1 MKIAYITI
9 NNPFNYR
16 SWSGL
21 NYNIFKCLKYSG
33 NNIDCIGPLNR
44 SMKLIYIPKRYI
56 FNLFK
61 IKFDVDRQIV
71 LSKEYSSQVQKKI
84 FNKKYDLIL
93 TSDTTTVSY
102 LKTETPIVL
111 WLDTSFQ
118 SWYNHYYSNLKISK
132 KSLREGNI
140 CEQNA
145 INKSQRILV
154 TSVWAKKEILKF
166 YKCNPN
172 KIKILPFGSNLEYN
186 FSLSK
191 ILKTKFKSSK
201 KVCEIVSIGVDWKR
215 KGFDRTIKICKLLKS
230 KGLNIS
236 LKLIGAKSSKNL
248 PKWVKVYNFL
258 DKNIK
263 STHKIISKIL
273 IKSDFHVLMTK
284 SEAYGVVFVEASS
297 NGVFNIAPD
306 IGGIRGAI
314 KNNINGKLFNVKSTN
329 IEIANYIFKS
339 YTNKK
344 NLKKKIISSKLFYE
358 KNLDWKII
366 GKKFNSINKDLYN
379 LKKIK

>member
-9 NNPFNYR
+9 NNPFDYK

-21 NYNIFKCLKYSG
+21 NYNIYKSVKYSG
-33 NNIDCIGPLNR
+33 NNIKCIGPLNR
-44 SMKLIYIPKRYI
+44 WLKSIYIPKRYI
-56 FNLFK
+56 FNLFN
-61 IKFDVDRQIV
+61 IKFDADRQIV
-71 LSKEYSSQVQKKI
+71 LSKEYSAQVQKKI
-84 FNKKYDLIL
+84 YNKKYDLIL

-102 LKTETPIVL
+102 LKTKIPIIL

-132 KSLREGNI
+132 KTLKEGNI

-145 INKSQRILV
+145 INNSQKILV
-154 TSVWAKKEILKF
+154 TSEWAKKEIIKY
-166 YKCNPN
+166 YKCKPN

-186 FSLSK
+186 FSLPK

-201 KVCEIVSIGVDWKR
+201 KECTIVSIGVDWHR
-215 KGFDRTIKICKLLKS
+215 KGFDRSIKICKLLKS
-230 KGLNIS
+230 KGLNVS
-236 LKLIGAKSSKNL
+236 LKLIGASSRKNL
-248 PKWVKVYNFL
+248 PKWVKIYNFL

-263 STHKIISKIL
+263 SSHKIISKIL
-273 IKSDFHVLMTK
+273 IESDFHILMTK
-284 SEAYGVVFVEASS
+284 SEAYGVVFAEASS
-297 NGVFNIAPD
+297 HGVFNIAPD
-306 IGGIRGAI
+306 IGGIKGVI
-314 KNNINGKLFNVKSTN
+314 KNNTNGKLFKKKNTN

-344 NLKKKIISSKLFYE
+344 NLKKKIINSKLFYE

-366 GKKFNSINKDLYN
+366 GKKFNTINKDITF
-379 LKKIK
+379 LKY